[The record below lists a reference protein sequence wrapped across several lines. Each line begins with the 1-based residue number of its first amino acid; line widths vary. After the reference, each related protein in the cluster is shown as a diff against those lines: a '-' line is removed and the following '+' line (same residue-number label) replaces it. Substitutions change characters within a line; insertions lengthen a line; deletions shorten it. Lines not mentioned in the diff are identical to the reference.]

1 MAKHKAPTQVTI
13 LREEKSLMHA
23 WVDRYWK
30 TFAALAVALTAVL
43 LYRTYS
49 AEQARAQMGS
59 EWAPLDQAVREGDRD
74 KLAAIRTEAAGT
86 PIADWATFAE
96 GQVALSSGES
106 AEAAAA
112 FKALEGTQDP
122 VLGKLALPIGPDG
135 AEVTI
140 ASHLASASAA
150 QAEWEAAN
158 PILDN
163 PAPSADAPKVVL
175 ETDKGDIELTLY
187 TDKAPIHAQ
196 NYIKLAKEGFFDGTL
211 FHRVVNTPTMKII
224 QGGDPNSKEGEP
236 TTWGQ
241 GGPGYDQ
248 TPEQNGLI
256 HARGYLSAAAPG
268 AGARSSG
275 SQFFLTLGSCH
286 FLDTKHTVFGKITG
300 GMEIA
305 ETILRGEIRP
315 PEGTLRDIPVEPV
328 KVLRTRVE
336 GA

>member
-13 LREEKSLMHA
+13 LREEKSLMQA

-49 AEQARAQMGS
+49 AEQARAQLGA
-59 EWAPLDQAVREGDRD
+59 EWAPLDAAVREGDRD
-74 KLAAIRTEAAGT
+74 RLAELRVANAGT
-86 PIADWATFAE
+86 SVGDWAAFAE
-96 GQVALSSGES
+96 GQAALAAGDS

-112 FKALEGTQDP
+112 FSALEGTQDP
-122 VLGKLALPIGPDG
+122 VLGKLNLPLGPDG
-135 AEVTI
+135 AEQTI
-140 ASHLASASAA
+140 AQHLASASAA
-150 QAEWEAAN
+150 QAAWEAAN
-158 PILDN
+158 PVLDN
-163 PAPSADAPKVVL
+163 PAPAPDAPKVIL
-175 ETDKGDIELTLY
+175 ETDKGEIELTLY

-211 FHRVVNTPTMKII
+211 FHRVVRTPSMWIV

-236 TTWGQ
+236 STWGQ

-300 GMEIA
+300 GMDIA
-305 ETILRGEIRP
+305 EAIGNGEIRP
-315 PEGTLRDIPVEPV
+315 PEGALRDIPVEPI